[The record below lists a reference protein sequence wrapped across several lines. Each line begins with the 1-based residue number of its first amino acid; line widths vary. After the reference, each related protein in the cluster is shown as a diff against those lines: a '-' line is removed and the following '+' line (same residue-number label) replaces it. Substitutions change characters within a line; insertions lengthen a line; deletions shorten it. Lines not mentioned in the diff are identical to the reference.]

1 MDQGRGRSVAP
12 TRPILRPQTRY
23 KGRGVQAPVLVL
35 LTAARNDP
43 GARRSV
49 TDDVRALARVPV
61 ATRLVPAAVDYPA
74 HRLDAQVGVV
84 TSLVAGQLRRCVVG
98 VEAVVL
104 RADGVVA
111 YKGGVLALVVDV
123 HPVLAGPEDVVA
135 IHHVAAR
142 GSSSEDGGDVDPVST
157 GPKDV
162 VATHHVAHPLVA
174 AHEDGVPRGAKD
186 HVVLDDVVVAGVVLD
201 RYAVAEVGV
210 FLGGVGDVVSGD
222 HVSVAVLAD
231 SDAGGVSN
239 AAIVDHPI
247 AVGATHVDC
256 GALVA

>member
-35 LTAARNDP
+35 LSAARNDP

-49 TDDVRALARVPV
+49 TDDVLALARVPV
-61 ATRLVPAAVDYPA
+61 ATRLVPAAVDHPA

-84 TSLVAGQLRRCVVG
+84 PRLVAAQLRRCVVG
-98 VEAVVL
+98 VDAVVL

-111 YKGGVLALVVDV
+111 YKAGVLDLVFDV
-123 HPVLAGPEDVVA
+123 HPVLGGPEDVVA
-135 IHHVAAR
+135 IRHVVSY
-142 GSSSEDGGDVDPVST
+142 GSSFVERGEEDPVST
-157 GPKDV
+157 GPDDV

-174 AHEDGVPRGAKD
+174 GHEDAVPRGAND

-201 RYAVAEVGV
+201 PYTVAVVGG

-222 HVSVAVLAD
+222 HVSVAVVVRN
-231 SDAGGVSN
+231 DAVAVSN
-239 AAIVDHPI
+239 TAIVDHPI
-247 AVGATHVDC
+247 AVGATQGDC
-256 GALVA
+256 ACLVV